1 MLTEMQSLLLHFKDV
16 FLSKEQKDFYVEEKV
31 VLKKDRAEEIPRS
44 SEAECLG
51 GRACAP
57 KSWDFTGEGEKKRD
71 KDKNKCLMPSKE
83 GASVKQC
90 AQGCAGFPRAVLCS
104 SSSEFLERSLLPCSW
119 NSLDCRASAAVEVET
134 QSVGTMDSTN
144 KRVPGKATSSKQ
156 TFRGPQTFITAQ
168 WRFLEPGTARQ
179 VAGFGKQGFGDVDL
193 LCYQHLFSL
202 RYLSYGMAHPRSELE
217 QHRVAL
223 ADPIVP

>member
-1 MLTEMQSLLLHFKDV
+1 MPGRKSLC
-16 FLSKEQKDFYVEEKV
+16 SKV
-31 VLKKDRAEEIPRS
+31 
-44 SEAECLG
+44 
-51 GRACAP
+51 
-57 KSWDFTGEGEKKRD
+57 WDFTGEGKKKRD
-71 KDKNKCLMPSKE
+71 KDKNKCLMPSKD

-134 QSVGTMDSTN
+134 QSVGAMDSTN

-156 TFRGPQTFITAQ
+156 TFRGPQTFITVQ
-168 WRFLEPGTARQ
+168 WRFLESGTARQ

-202 RYLSYGMAHPRSELE
+202 RYLSYGVAHPRSELE

-223 ADPIVP
+223 ADPIVPTPLPAFVSTSFFLQSCMFCSRLLLVLC